1 LPIILKDRT
10 RKKKKCY
17 KRLVYIEWTCSY

>member
-1 LPIILKDRT
+1 LKDRT